1 MNATL
6 PMICVRRE
14 AVNQNGPNETQQ
26 HGHKAP
32 ACLHTGVS
40 GAQLHRSWHVG
51 QSRVCL

>member
-14 AVNQNGPNETQQ
+14 AVNQNGPKEIRSHDHN
-26 HGHKAP
+26 AL
-32 ACLHTGVS
+32 ACLRTRVS